1 MIDTI
6 YFEEE
11 IKDHPR
17 ALNIFSKFKKARKIS
32 IHRYG
37 ELFNRRNQNFRI
49 QKKNPSLILAKKH
62 DGFVLPTPNGFGL
75 GGTKNF
81 YFSHMYNCIYDCR
94 YCFLQGMYSSAN
106 FVLFVNYEDF
116 DIKIKSLIKE
126 NNKENITFFSGYDCD
141 SLALENFSGF
151 ANHILPLFRNN
162 PSALLEFRTKSI
174 QINPLDKIDPIDNC
188 IVAFSLMPH
197 QMSQKLDKSA
207 PTIKRRIEAMKK
219 LSGLGWKIG
228 LRFDPLIYGKD
239 WKIHYRNLHQ
249 HIFDSINLNSIHSI
263 SYGPLRF
270 PKAMYKKIFNLYPDE
285 KLFTGPFHL
294 TNNQVAYN
302 KEVEEEMINFCLK
315 ISLEFV
321 PESIIFRCTYE
332 G

>member
-17 ALNIFSKFKKARKIS
+17 ALNIFSKFKKVRKIL

-37 ELFNRRNQNFRI
+37 ELFNRRNQNFKI

-126 NNKENITFFSGYDCD
+126 HNK
-141 SLALENFSGF
+141 
-151 ANHILPLFRNN
+151 
-162 PSALLEFRTKSI
+162 
-174 QINPLDKIDPIDNC
+174 
-188 IVAFSLMPH
+188 
-197 QMSQKLDKSA
+197 
-207 PTIKRRIEAMKK
+207 
-219 LSGLGWKIG
+219 
-228 LRFDPLIYGKD
+228 
-239 WKIHYRNLHQ
+239 
-249 HIFDSINLNSIHSI
+249 
-263 SYGPLRF
+263 
-270 PKAMYKKIFNLYPDE
+270 
-285 KLFTGPFHL
+285 
-294 TNNQVAYN
+294 
-302 KEVEEEMINFCLK
+302 
-315 ISLEFV
+315 
-321 PESIIFRCTYE
+321 
-332 G
+332 

>member
-126 NNKENITFFSGYDCD
+126 NNKGNITFFSGYDCD
-141 SLALENFSGF
+141 SLALENLSGF
-151 ANHILPLFRNN
+151 ANHILPLFKNN

-174 QINPLDKIDPIDNC
+174 QIKPLDNIDPIDNC

-197 QMSQKLDKSA
+197 QMSKKLDNQ
-207 PTIKRRIEAMKK
+207 
-219 LSGLGWKIG
+219 
-228 LRFDPLIYGKD
+228 FD
-239 WKIHYRNLHQ
+239 
-249 HIFDSINLNSIHSI
+249 
-263 SYGPLRF
+263 
-270 PKAMYKKIFNLYPDE
+270 
-285 KLFTGPFHL
+285 
-294 TNNQVAYN
+294 
-302 KEVEEEMINFCLK
+302 
-315 ISLEFV
+315 
-321 PESIIFRCTYE
+321 
-332 G
+332 